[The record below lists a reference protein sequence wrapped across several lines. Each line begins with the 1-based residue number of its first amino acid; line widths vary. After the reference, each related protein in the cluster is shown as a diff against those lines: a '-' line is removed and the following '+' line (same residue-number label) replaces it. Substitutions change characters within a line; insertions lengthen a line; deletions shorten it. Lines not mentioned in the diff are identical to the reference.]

1 MMSDRKIVMIVEDE
15 PDTAEMF
22 AEMMRMNDYHIVKSL
37 GGKKAIRMIAQ
48 ELPDVLML
56 DVMML
61 ELSGLD
67 ILRSMQNDPVLSK
80 IPVMVVSAKGLP
92 SDIRSGL
99 EAGASIYLTKPVS
112 FQDLSFAVEDV
123 LRKEKVDGISE

>member
-1 MMSDRKIVMIVEDE
+1 MMTDRKIVMIVEDE

-22 AEMMRMNDYHIVKSL
+22 AEMMRMKGYYVVKSL
-37 GGKKAIRMIAQ
+37 GGKKAIQMIAH

-56 DVMML
+56 DVMMP
-61 ELSGLD
+61 ELSGLE
-67 ILRSMQNDPVLSK
+67 ILLSMQNDPVLSK
-80 IPVMVVSAKGLP
+80 IPVIVVSAKGLP

-112 FQDLSFAVEDV
+112 FQDLSFAVDDV
-123 LRKEKVDGISE
+123 LRKEKVDRISK